1 MAKQLLWRIGVAAIG
16 LVAAVAVGWR
26 LSPTIT
32 VLVIVCAWLPLGVWC
47 LFAPRIPAALPIAL
61 ALLVAIATIWWT
73 LPGRPGDR
81 TVTIAWST
89 LMWYSLPGGLA
100 LLAATWRP
108 RWLGDRTGADPA
120 GPPARPVWRRVTATL
135 VAAGVLVS
143 GCGLP
148 GLFWGAVGVP
158 SSDELFPLPPGM
170 DATSATGPD
179 GANGCDQTGHACWTY
194 YRITGATGESTAVL
208 TERLRRHLQEAKG
221 WGGPESCRPVRRF
234 TRPTATDLCITVTS
248 DPAGTVDR
256 PTIGVE
262 LSRSNIGP
270 PTVS

>member
-1 MAKQLLWRIGVAAIG
+1 
-16 LVAAVAVGWR
+16 
-26 LSPTIT
+26 
-32 VLVIVCAWLPLGVWC
+32 VCAWLPLGVWC
-47 LFAPRIPAALPIAL
+47 LFAPRIPAAPPIAL

-73 LPGRPGDR
+73 LPGQPGDR

-108 RWLGDRTGADPA
+108 RWLRDRA
-120 GPPARPVWRRVTATL
+120 ARMVAT
-135 VAAGVLVS
+135 GVLVL
-143 GCGLP
+143 GWGLP
-148 GLFWGAVGVP
+148 GLLWGAVGVP

-194 YRITGATGESTAVL
+194 YRITGAMGESTAVL
-208 TERLRRHLQEAKG
+208 TERLRRHLHEAKG
-221 WGGPESCRPVRRF
+221 WDGPESCRPVRRF
-234 TRPTATDLCITVTS
+234 TQLTATDLCITVTS
-248 DPAGTVDR
+248 DPASTIDR

-262 LSRSNIGP
+262 LSMSNIGR
-270 PTVS
+270 PTVD